1 MAEEEFTADVVKQ
14 VEALVRKVDAIR
26 LKHKVG
32 PCRYYDESVEA
43 PPLNKDGVQEGEPIV
58 HPPMSESHPECLAEI
73 RAIEAEIWDLRGGRS
88 ATHTGKGPVP
98 GPVIP
103 RPE

>member
-1 MAEEEFTADVVKQ
+1 MPEEEFSQDVVTK
-14 VEALVRKVDAIR
+14 VEALVRQVDEIR
-26 LKHKVG
+26 KKHGVG
-32 PCRYYDESVEA
+32 PCRYYDETTERT
-43 PPLNKDGVQEGEPIV
+43 PEGEDDIV

-73 RAIEAEIWDLRGGRS
+73 RAIEAEIWELRGGRS

-98 GPVIP
+98 GPAIP